1 MSPTELACVNSLLSD
16 WFGELQP
23 DGHSPE
29 GRVTRWWSKDPDFD
43 AWLRE
48 TYGSHVDAALD
59 HQYRHWVGTPR
70 SWLALL
76 LLLDQLT
83 RNIFRDTHRM
93 YAGDEQAVAVCR
105 EGLERGLHLELP
117 CQYQVFALMPLMHA
131 EDLDCQRRCVDEF
144 AALMTRATPSLAASL
159 AYNHSFA
166 IQHLRIVER
175 FGHFPHR
182 NELIGRASTDEEL
195 LFLKTP
201 GSSF

>member
-1 MSPTELACVNSLLSD
+1 MSPSELACVNSLLTD
-16 WFGELQP
+16 WFGELQA

-29 GRVTRWWSKDPDFD
+29 DRVTRWWSKDPNFD

-48 TYGSHVDAALD
+48 TYGVHVDAALSG
-59 HQYRHWVGTPR
+59 QYADWATAPR

-76 LLLDQLT
+76 LLLDQLP
-83 RNIFRDTHRM
+83 RNIFRDSSRM
-93 YAGDEQAVAVCR
+93 YAGDERAEAVSLA
-105 EGLERGLHLELP
+105 GLERGLHLELP

-131 EDLDCQRRCVDEF
+131 EDVDCQRRCVDEF
-144 AALMTRATPSLAASL
+144 AALMARAEPSLTASL

-182 NELIGRASTDEEL
+182 NQLVGRTSTDEEL
-195 LFLKTP
+195 AFLKTP
-201 GSSF
+201 GSAF